1 MKLIN
6 YEITYHGI
14 GLSFNK
20 LFHSLL
26 AHLHILHI
34 LFIDLFIIYSI
45 LNTLWPDITVLWVH
59 FGVTGSVLNL
69 APPRHWGARVRCK

>member
-1 MKLIN
+1 MIN

-45 LNTLWPDITVLWVH
+45 LNTLWRYYRAMSAFWCD
-59 FGVTGSVLNL
+59 
-69 APPRHWGARVRCK
+69 R